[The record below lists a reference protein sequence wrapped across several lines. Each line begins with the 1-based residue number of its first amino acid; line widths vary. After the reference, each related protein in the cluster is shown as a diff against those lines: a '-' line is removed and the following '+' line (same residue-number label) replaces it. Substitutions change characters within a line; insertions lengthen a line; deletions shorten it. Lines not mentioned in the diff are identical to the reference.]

1 MQPKISIIVPVYKV
15 KENLLRACAESCINQ
30 EEKNI
35 EIIFVDDCSKDLSSQ
50 ICDEYAL
57 KDTRIKV
64 IHKERNGGLSAARN
78 TGFLASTGVW
88 ITFVDG
94 DDWIDTD
101 TCSMVNKIF
110 DDEIQLIIFG
120 TIREYESRQDIF
132 QMPYNDKQIFE
143 NEDCK
148 KLQSDILD
156 YSKRVATVPA
166 KIFKRKFLAENKI
179 FHDEELKCG
188 IDGIEF
194 NVRMAGFLK
203 KAIVF
208 DEYKYHYVYNLESIT
223 GAPSENTNRLVL
235 LGLEKIKSYIESNH
249 CSEELKN
256 NYVLRVQRIINDTS
270 IVCYFNPNFS
280 LKYKERKEKLNT
292 FLITPIIAETLNH
305 TKFLECSKI
314 KKIIY
319 FSAKH
324 RLYVLLKLF
333 GWLRVKYLSQH

>member
-166 KIFKRKFLAENKI
+166 KIFKRKFLAENTI

-203 KAIVF
+203 KQLYLMNI
-208 DEYKYHYVYNLESIT
+208 SIIMSIILN
-223 GAPSENTNRLVL
+223 PLLV
-235 LGLEKIKSYIESNH
+235 H
-249 CSEELKN
+249 Q
-256 NYVLRVQRIINDTS
+256 VRI
-270 IVCYFNPNFS
+270 
-280 LKYKERKEKLNT
+280 
-292 FLITPIIAETLNH
+292 LID
-305 TKFLECSKI
+305 
-314 KKIIY
+314 
-319 FSAKH
+319 
-324 RLYVLLKLF
+324 
-333 GWLRVKYLSQH
+333 